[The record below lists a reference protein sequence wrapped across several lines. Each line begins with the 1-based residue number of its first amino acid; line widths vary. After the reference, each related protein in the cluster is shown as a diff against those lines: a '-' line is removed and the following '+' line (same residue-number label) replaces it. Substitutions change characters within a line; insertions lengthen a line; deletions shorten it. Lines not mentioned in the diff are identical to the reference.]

1 MGDKFRSFSTVA
13 DLRRFLSTLP
23 SDMPLF
29 SLREWEGDGMKPG
42 CCGKVVDV
50 VELSFAA
57 FPGEPDYRDAG
68 DYEVTKDHLTEHE
81 VERMFEAL
89 VF

>member
-1 MGDKFRSFSTVA
+1 MGDKLRSFSTVA

-29 SLREWEGDGMKPG
+29 SFLEWECDGMNPG

-57 FPGEPDYRDAG
+57 FPEKPDYREAG
-68 DYEVTKDHLTEHE
+68 DYAAAKDHLTEHE
-81 VERMFEAL
+81 VERIFEAL